1 MPVTPSTSKSR
12 RPSTSTSPISF
23 GRWLPAHGRIAMRV
37 PCTHQA
43 GSAEKGSDLQP
54 RPRAL
59 ASERGL
65 AIYPRSGAATAEMGL
80 AHAIIIAQC
89 RTGTARDDRA
99 GLQHIAAACRLER
112 VARIL
117 LD

>member
-12 RPSTSTSPISF
+12 WPSTSSSPISF
-23 GRWLPAHGRIAMRV
+23 GRWMPAHGRIAMRV
-37 PCTHQA
+37 PCKPQYWA
-43 GSAEKGSDLQP
+43 GEKRSDLRP
-54 RPRAL
+54 RARAL

-65 AIYPRSGAATAEMGL
+65 EIYPRSCCATAEIGL
-80 AHAIIIAQC
+80 VHAIVIAQC